1 MEIFSCECGLINDL
15 LFGGSPPDHPQPLLP
30 QLLSFLDGPPHYHLA
45 CYFGRVMTAIT
56 KRVSSVSHKYN
67 GVFAE
72 WVLGEGGAL
81 YRSSRH
87 LYSLSTL
94 DYVTKWLLLSS
105 RRSIE
110 TEVDGEKIQRQE
122 VQFRRREKLDFLLGL
137 VEGVNTL
144 SLDTDCQNNVSALF
158 EQLLTQTEKSNKLA
172 SSLMIKSMPTP
183 TTSKVTLYD
192 LAAEEEVVGRVL
204 TGP

>member
-1 MEIFSCECGLINDL
+1 
-15 LFGGSPPDHPQPLLP
+15 
-30 QLLSFLDGPPHYHLA
+30 
-45 CYFGRVMTAIT
+45 MTAIT